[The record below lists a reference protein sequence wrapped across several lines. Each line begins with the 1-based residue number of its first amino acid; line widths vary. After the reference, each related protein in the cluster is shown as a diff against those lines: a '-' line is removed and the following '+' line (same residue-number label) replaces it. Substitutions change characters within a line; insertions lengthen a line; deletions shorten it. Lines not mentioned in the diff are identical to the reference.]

1 MFNSHVGVLATL
13 EILDSRIPGAAE
25 LVGVLEYLIYW
36 VMREIDGLQSSK
48 KIMVMRGHRLLM
60 P

>member
-25 LVGVLEYLIYW
+25 LVGVLECLIYW
-36 VMREIDGLQSSK
+36 VMSEINGLQSSQ
-48 KIMVMRGHRLLM
+48 KIMVMRTDS
-60 P
+60 